1 MVYFINFFAVYYTTS
16 FLDSEI
22 QPHRQSY
29 FVNLMLTGPFDFPC

>member
-1 MVYFINFFAVYYTTS
+1 MVYLLIFFAVYYTTS

-29 FVNLMLTGPFDFPC
+29 FVNLMLTGPYNSPR